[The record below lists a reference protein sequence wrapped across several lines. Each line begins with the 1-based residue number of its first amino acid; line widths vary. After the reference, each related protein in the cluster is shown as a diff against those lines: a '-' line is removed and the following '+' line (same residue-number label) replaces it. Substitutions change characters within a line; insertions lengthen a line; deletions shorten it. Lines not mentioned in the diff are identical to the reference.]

1 MDEAGRAV
9 TLGCLL
15 VEARDRL
22 QSASVTEAA
31 LDARL
36 LVEHFTGT
44 TRTEALAAPGKV
56 VPADKVEAVRRA
68 VERRLE
74 GEPVHRI
81 LGYRE
86 FYGMPLRLSPGT
98 LEPRPDTETL
108 VDLVLPFARRVIEA
122 RGECRILDLGTGT
135 GAIAL
140 ALLGQLPAAH
150 AVATDISSDA
160 LVTAGT
166 NADIVGYGE
175 RFEPIQSDW
184 FAKVNGRFHVIV
196 SNPPY
201 IATAVWND
209 LAREVRDFDPR
220 AALDGGP
227 DGLDAYRIIAAQ
239 AERHLVDGGI
249 VGVEIGYDQ
258 RKAVTTLFAGHGYA
272 ELAHGRDL
280 GGHGRA
286 LIFGRAE
293 DVHSA

>member
-1 MDEAGRAV
+1 MLA
-9 TLGCLL
+9 
-15 VEARDRL
+15 EARNRL
-22 QSASVTEAA
+22 QSAGVTEAA

-44 TRTEALAAPGKV
+44 TRTEALASPGKAL
-56 VPADKVEAVRRA
+56 PANEVEAVRGA
-68 VERRLE
+68 VERRLK

-86 FYGMPLRLSPGT
+86 FYGMRLQLSPGT

-108 VDLVLPFARRVIEA
+108 VDLVLPFARHATEA
-122 RGECRILDLGTGT
+122 HGECRILDIGTGT

-140 ALLGQLPAAH
+140 ALLGQLPMAH

-160 LVTAGT
+160 LATART
-166 NADIVGYGE
+166 NADIMGHGE
-175 RFEPIQSDW
+175 RFEPVLSDW
-184 FAKVNGRFHVIV
+184 FAKVSRRFHVIV

-201 IATAVWND
+201 ISTAVLND

-227 DGLDAYRIIAAQ
+227 DGLDAYRIIATQ
-239 AERHLVDGGI
+239 AKRHLVDGGI

-258 RKAVTTLFAGHGYA
+258 RDAVTSLFASLGYA
-272 ELAHGRDL
+272 EMAHGRDL
-280 GGHGRA
+280 GGHDRA

-293 DVHSA
+293 DVDGA